1 MINKPKNNKLRRYVN
16 NNKVKNRRKSLRH
29 SYDENSSKKEINK
42 NKYIF
47 TKGYKKYMEDD
58 KN

>member
-1 MINKPKNNKLRRYVN
+1 MKTL
-16 NNKVKNRRKSLRH
+16 L
-29 SYDENSSKKEINK
+29 KKEINK